1 MAKHRQKQQQQ
12 QRLQQRW
19 LESLA
24 LACLVLACVAMNDG
38 AATRGASGDA
48 HPAEGVTEDAERAS
62 GDVLAENITWL
73 RESLAEEKDASRR
86 SEAETLLS
94 VASELKKQPSKNA
107 LRQIAK
113 ELQVQQKIGA

>member
-1 MAKHRQKQQQQ
+1 MWWKEGKAVVVHFPFRV
-12 QRLQQRW
+12 W

-48 HPAEGVTEDAERAS
+48 HPAEGVTEDAERVS

-94 VASELKKQPSKNA
+94 VASELKKQPSKIA

-113 ELQVQQKIGA
+113 ELQVH

>member
-1 MAKHRQKQQQQ
+1 MDSAIACM
-12 QRLQQRW
+12 LLECEGW

-48 HPAEGVTEDAERAS
+48 HLAEGVTEDAERAS

-73 RESLAEEKDASRR
+73 KESLAEEKDASRR

-113 ELQVQQKIGA
+113 